1 MDFDGTGK
9 TRKIIFTQEFTQEIF
24 ETNKKSPQNRGFCL
38 CKLRLSEIEND
49 LLKIIRKYEGTNLWL
64 SINE

>member
-1 MDFDGTGK
+1 MTA
-9 TRKIIFTQEFTQEIF
+9 KIYECVDAAAEGIQG
-24 ETNKKSPQNRGFCL
+24 RGGR
-38 CKLRLSEIEND
+38 KLRLSEIEND